1 MRVPPSVKYGF
12 YSNTLGANRVRLR
25 LPPQAAPAK
34 GRAQGANAPM
44 DQSREAHHPARPLHS
59 PEGAMLLFQVVADY
73 KWLNAVQGAGRT
85 GRQRPSGPQ
94 YPGAFTASGKR
105 EVLMAA
111 GKIDAHEADR
121 DIGLVRRLLAAQFP
135 QWATQPIE
143 RVPST
148 GTDHALYRLGDDQVV
163 RLPLTWGAARGLD
176 KELTWLPRL
185 APLLPVAIPVVLG
198 TGLPA
203 EGYPMPWAVYRW
215 LDGENPRI
223 GHIADP
229 DVLATDLAAF
239 IAALQR
245 VDLADGPAAYRGGPL
260 ATQDAGTR
268 AALADLGGWSI
279 PRRRPRRGIP
289 RCGCRNGPARRSG
302 STPTSCQATSWSARD
317 GSPGSWTSLRSGSAI
332 LPAT

>member
-1 MRVPPSVKYGF
+1 
-12 YSNTLGANRVRLR
+12 LL
-25 LPPQAAPAK
+25 
-34 GRAQGANAPM
+34 
-44 DQSREAHHPARPLHS
+44 S
-59 PEGAMLLFQVVADY
+59 P
-73 KWLNAVQGAGRT
+73 VQ
-85 GRQRPSGPQ
+85 
-94 YPGAFTASGKR
+94 

-111 GKIDAHEADR
+111 GEIHAHEADS
-121 DIGLVRRLLAAQFP
+121 DVGLVRRLLAAQFP
-135 QWATQPIE
+135 QWAARPIE
-143 RVPST
+143 RVPSA

-163 RLPLTWGAARGLD
+163 RLPLAWRAAKGLD

-203 EGYPMPWAVYRW
+203 EGYPLPWAVYRW

-223 GHIADP
+223 DHIADT

-268 AALADLGGWSI
+268 AALADLGGMVDTEVATAVWDAALRAPEWSDPPVWVHADLMPGNVLVRQGRLTAVLDFSTVGVGDPACDLI
-279 PRRRPRRGIP
+279 VGWFLLPA
-289 RCGCRNGPARRSG
+289 PAREAFRAAVHVDDATWARGRGWALALALGQVAYFRDTNPVIVADARQVIRAVLTDHLPHLQRSN
-302 STPTSCQATSWSARD
+302 SNQTP
-317 GSPGSWTSLRSGSAI
+317 
-332 LPAT
+332 

>member
-1 MRVPPSVKYGF
+1 
-12 YSNTLGANRVRLR
+12 LGER
-25 LPPQAAPAK
+25 Q
-34 GRAQGANAPM
+34 GRNILE
-44 DQSREAHHPARPLHS
+44 QSPRPES
-59 PEGAMLLFQVVADY
+59 
-73 KWLNAVQGAGRT
+73 
-85 GRQRPSGPQ
+85 
-94 YPGAFTASGKR
+94 

-111 GKIDAHEADR
+111 GKISAHDADS
-121 DIGLVRRLLAAQFP
+121 DVGLVRRLLAAQFP
-135 QWATQPIE
+135 QWAAQPIE

-163 RLPLTWGAARGLD
+163 RLPLACRAAKGLD

-203 EGYPMPWAVYRW
+203 EGYLLPWAVYRW

-223 GHIADP
+223 DHIADP

-260 ATQDAGTR
+260 ATQDGDTR
-268 AALADLGGWSI
+268 AALADLGGWST

-289 RCGCRNGPARRSG
+289 RCGRRSGLARRSG
-302 STPTSCQATSWSARD
+302 FMPTSCQAMSWSARD
-317 GSPGSWTSLRSGSAI
+317 G
-332 LPAT
+332 